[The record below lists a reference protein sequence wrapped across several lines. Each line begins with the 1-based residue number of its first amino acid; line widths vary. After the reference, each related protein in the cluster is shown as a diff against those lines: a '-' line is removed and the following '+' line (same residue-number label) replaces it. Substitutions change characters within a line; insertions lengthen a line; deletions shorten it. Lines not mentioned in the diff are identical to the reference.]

1 MPKFDYS
8 DDIILHFEDM
18 KGINLNEDAQK
29 FVKINIGYCDQNF
42 KLNILTIK

>member
-18 KGINLNEDAQK
+18 KGINLNEDVQK
-29 FVKINIGYCDQNF
+29 FVKSILVIVN
-42 KLNILTIK
+42 KMLNILTIK